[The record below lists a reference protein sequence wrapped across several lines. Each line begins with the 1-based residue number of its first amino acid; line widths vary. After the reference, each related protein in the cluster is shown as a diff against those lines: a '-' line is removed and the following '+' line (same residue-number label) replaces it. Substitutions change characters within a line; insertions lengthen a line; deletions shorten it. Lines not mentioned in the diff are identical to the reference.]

1 MSKIKTVTL
10 QEDII
15 EKLKNTKMSH
25 LKIEEL
31 SVMIVAIF
39 GYKQKFQESQFLLKQ
54 QQLEEK
60 LQSFYTNL
68 IQVNQ
73 FVNKNKGFLGFFK
86 QSDEI
91 KMKQQEIYREVK
103 ELYQQ
108 TINFFEDSSHIT
120 ASSYTKEKQVIDQD
134 FIEIQII
141 ITVNHPKFLPIKS
154 ELNSILLQ
162 APYSDVYESVILRR
176 KLIRKVKEK
185 TKQILDQDQIK
196 YLDKFNEKK
205 SNTQVFVV
213 SYSRQ
218 NQTTEI
224 SSEIYPYVI
233 TTNNQQNRIYLCKGM
248 KLKFF
253 PQQTLIVMDTNTK
266 NENLTNFSGVTQ
278 YTINQPLN
286 NNIQIAD
293 YAYIKFEY
301 FEVDQDLEEKQQKIS
316 KEQHEPLKGTIFEFY
331 LNNSKQQISDTIPLI
346 NATLYHQQAEG
357 FYILPNKT
365 ETQNFY
371 KLYYKNYMHTK
382 QQEYNFGLQISKKG
396 WIQIETQKSKAKRL
410 NL

>member
-1 MSKIKTVTL
+1 MSKIKTVIL

-15 EKLKNTKMSH
+15 VKLQNTKMSH
-25 LKIEEL
+25 LKIQEL
-31 SVMIVAIF
+31 NDMIVKIF
-39 GYKQKFQESQFLLKQ
+39 GYKQKFQENQFLLKQ
-54 QQLEEK
+54 QQLEER
-60 LQSFYTNL
+60 LQLFYTNL
-68 IQVNQ
+68 IQVNE

-120 ASSYTKEKQVIDQD
+120 ASSYTQKKQVIDQD

-162 APYSDVYESVILRR
+162 APYSDVYESVVLRR
-176 KLIRKVKEK
+176 QLMSKIKEK
-185 TKQILDQDQIK
+185 TKQILDQDQIR

-205 SNTQVFVV
+205 KNTQVFVV
-213 SYSRQ
+213 SYSRE

-224 SSEIYPYVI
+224 SSEIYPYII

-253 PQQTLIVMDTNTK
+253 PQQTLIVLDTNTK

-278 YTINQPLN
+278 YTNNQPLN

-346 NATLYHQQAEG
+346 NATLYHQQTEG